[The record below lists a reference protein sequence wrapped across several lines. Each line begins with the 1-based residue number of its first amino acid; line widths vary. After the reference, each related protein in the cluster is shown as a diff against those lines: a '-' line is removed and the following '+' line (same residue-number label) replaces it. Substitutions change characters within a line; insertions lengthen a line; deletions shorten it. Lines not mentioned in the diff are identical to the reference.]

1 MSRGIL
7 ESIRDQRNFP
17 RNHRLTQNVES
28 FKVSRINRV
37 TDRSQTGN
45 DNTGTGAISVSGCRY
60 GELCPGEGETFLA
73 VASASSSSS
82 PPLSLSL
89 SLRDIS
95 HDISALRES
104 RYVKGSKRGGVQ
116 VISGTD
122 ASLLLSPPF
131 LSVACSCAHSLAK
144 RNQAELVVSRVPR
157 DPLAFLAIHR
167 SVLERFRACGHGGK
181 AGIN

>member
-1 MSRGIL
+1 MWKASKFPG
-7 ESIRDQRNFP
+7 SIVWRIEARLVTITLGLARFQFPDADTANFA
-17 RNHRLTQNVES
+17 QE
-28 FKVSRINRV
+28 RV
-37 TDRSQTGN
+37 KLSSQ
-45 DNTGTGAISVSGCRY
+45 
-60 GELCPGEGETFLA
+60 LHQPLLLLLL
-73 VASASSSSS
+73 
-82 PPLSLSL
+82 LSLSL